1 MQGTVFSVVALG
13 VFRMSV
19 RKLMR
24 TDIIH
29 ENDYLRNL
37 YLSLA
42 YVLKC
47 FLHQI
52 SQVSIDQVQNV
63 PDIEV

>member
-1 MQGTVFSVVALG
+1 
-13 VFRMSV
+13 MSV
-19 RKLMR
+19 RSLIR

-37 YLSLA
+37 YLRLA
-42 YVLKC
+42 YVLER

-52 SQVSIDQVQNV
+52 PQVLIYKVQHI